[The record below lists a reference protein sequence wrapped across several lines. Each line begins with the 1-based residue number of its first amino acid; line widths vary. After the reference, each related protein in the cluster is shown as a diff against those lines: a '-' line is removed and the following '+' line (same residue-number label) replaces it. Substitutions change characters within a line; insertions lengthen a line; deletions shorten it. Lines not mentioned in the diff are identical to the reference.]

1 MNYVIFTVIIG
12 VIFAG
17 IYTLGRSTDN
27 STPLNEEKPEGKIQI
42 NNTMEQNINTIRKWV
57 SFFGWLTIINLVV
70 AFIYVLSIV

>member
-17 IYTLGRSTDN
+17 IYNLGRSTDS
-27 STPLNEEKPEGKIQI
+27 STSLNEEKPEGKIQI